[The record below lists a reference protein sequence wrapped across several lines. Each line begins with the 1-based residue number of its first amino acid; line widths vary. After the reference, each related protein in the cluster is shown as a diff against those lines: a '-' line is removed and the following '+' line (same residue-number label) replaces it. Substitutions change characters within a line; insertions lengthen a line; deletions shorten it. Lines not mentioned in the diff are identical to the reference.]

1 MFSFWSILRIIY
13 SLIFTLVCMYFTQFI
28 NAIEEKKKCPLS
40 EGWRITNGK
49 IISSLLMLV
58 GLINIFVPASKFL
71 STLPIIGSSYVLVFV
86 LALFGNLIIINRLSI
101 NIAESENSKCNIKG
115 YDMIIN
121 FFSEKSFTDCIY
133 FTIIISI
140 IFFYL

>member
-13 SLIFTLVCMYFTQFI
+13 SLIFTLVFLYFTQFI

-58 GLINIFVPASKFL
+58 GLINVFVPASKFL

-86 LALFGNLIIINRLSI
+86 LALFGDLIIINRLSI
-101 NIAESENSKCNIKG
+101 NIAESENSKCKLKG

>member
-13 SLIFTLVCMYFTQFI
+13 SLLFTVMCVYFTQFI
-28 NAIEEKKKCPLS
+28 TAIEEKKKCPLS
-40 EGWRITNGK
+40 KGWRITNGK
-49 IISSLLMLV
+49 IISSLLMIV
-58 GLINIFVPASKFL
+58 GLVNIFIPASKFL

-86 LALFGNLIIINRLSI
+86 LALFGDLIIINRLSI
-101 NIAESENSKCNIKG
+101 NVAESDNSKCKLKG
-115 YDMIIN
+115 YNMLID
-121 FFSEKSFTDCIY
+121 FFSEKSFIECIY

>member
-71 STLPIIGSSYVLVFV
+71 STLPIIGSTYVLVFV
-86 LALFGNLIIINRLSI
+86 LALFGDLIIINRLSI